1 MYTKVLSHL
10 LPQRLLPAKKFPQLR
25 LRVQAANLLVRR
37 PFELPFSVF
46 DRINLEFISRE
57 VEDGN
62 IIEIRQSNQNFAG
75 LGFFEPSLQEVQVF
89 QWFCP
94 SGAHLLVDERLFLG
108 NLEDAIQKRE
118 KVMPKFCNTFRILH
132 GAEDGIPSMF
142 IDQFSERFY
151 GIQVKSFGAD
161 RLLPPVTEFLRR
173 RGAEEVIIE
182 SPSIPRQSVSIAMPT
197 IPLPSHGLE
206 NGISYSWF
214 THRGNCPSSSE
225 NICTAYRRSRYVLR
239 EMCASKRVLCI
250 HDRQGMAA
258 LNALLSADKV
268 VLVSEDT
275 SLVEAARSNILLNH
289 GAPIF
294 RKCDITEGCLKQLS
308 CASPFDI
315 VFLEHHEGF
324 LFSSEQWQRTI
335 AELISLHLIKSGSV
349 LITCHCSSKE
359 TGFLGVQR
367 LVQDVCRKDGLQ
379 SSVLRSFTD
388 SVDYPKTRS
397 RYLSH
402 FSHIFVIK

>member
-1 MYTKVLSHL
+1 MYTKVLGHL
-10 LPQRLLPAKKFPQLR
+10 LPQRLLPTKKFPQLR
-25 LRVQAANLLVRR
+25 LRVQAENLLDRR
-37 PFELPFSVF
+37 PFELPLSAF
-46 DRINLEFISRE
+46 DKINLDFISRE

-62 IIEIRQSNQNFAG
+62 VIEIRKSNQNFAG

-89 QWFCP
+89 QWFPP

-108 NLEDAIQKRE
+108 HLEDAIQKRE
-118 KVMPKFCNTFRILH
+118 KAMPNFCNTFRILH

-151 GIQVKSFGAD
+151 AIHVKSFGAD

-182 SPSIPRQSVSIAMPT
+182 SPSISRQSVTIAVPT

-206 NGISYSWF
+206 NGISFSWF
-214 THRGNCPSSSE
+214 THRGNCPPSSE
-225 NICTAYRRSRYVLR
+225 LICTAYRRSRFVLR
-239 EMCASKRVLCI
+239 EMCASKRVLCV

-268 VLVSEDT
+268 VLASEDT

-294 RKCDITEGCLKQLS
+294 RKCETAEGSIKHIS
-308 CASPFDI
+308 SAPPFDI
-315 VFLEHHEGF
+315 VFLEHHEVF
-324 LFSSEQWQRTI
+324 LFSPEQWQCTI
-335 AELISLHLIKSGSV
+335 AELIRLQLIKSGSV
-349 LITCHCSSKE
+349 LVTCHRSSKV
-359 TGFLGVQR
+359 TGFIGVQR
-367 LVQDVCRKDGLQ
+367 LVQDVCKKNGLQ
-379 SSVLRSFTD
+379 SSVIRSFAD
-388 SVDYPKTRS
+388 SVDYPKTGS

-402 FSHIFVIK
+402 FSHIFAIK